1 MIKTVQATIS
11 QYKMMASGASVLVA
25 LSGGA
30 DSVALLLCLRELG
43 YTVSAA
49 HLHHGLRGAEADRDA
64 DFVRDICQKLRI
76 PCQIEQVD
84 VATYAKTHGLSI
96 ETAARQVRYA
106 FLGRALAQTDATAIA
121 TAHTASDNLETVLHH
136 LMRGTGTRGLAGIP
150 PVRGNI
156 VRPLLAVTREQVEGY
171 LQLQAQ
177 DYITD
182 STNADAT
189 FTRNRIRQTVVPQ
202 LCELAPSVHQATTRM
217 CELVRRDCDCLDV
230 LAEQEA
236 ALLCHREAMR
246 MTVRQTALRQ
256 QHPAVASR
264 VLGYLLAQMGVP
276 THATTATHYAA
287 LLKLVDKNGSC
298 DLPGGFA
305 AWSEGGVLAVEE
317 RPNLES
323 LPIVLDQTLPLWHS
337 GCSLTVKRIKFG
349 ADFNKSF
356 NTFAVDCDTIDFSTL
371 HVRPPQA
378 QDRIWLPEAR
388 GERQLKRLLDE
399 YRVPRAMR
407 ATLAVLA
414 DAQGIVAVQAVG
426 IHQTRQP
433 QQPNCL
439 EIAFQ
444 G

>member
-84 VATYAKTHGLSI
+84 VATYAKTQGLSI
-96 ETAARQVRYA
+96 ETAARQLRYA
-106 FLGRALAQTDATAIA
+106 FLGRALVQSGATVIA

-182 STNADAT
+182 STNADAA
-189 FTRNRIRQTVVPQ
+189 FTRNR
-202 LCELAPSVHQATTRM
+202 PS
-217 CELVRRDCDCLDV
+217 
-230 LAEQEA
+230 
-236 ALLCHREAMR
+236 
-246 MTVRQTALRQ
+246 TALS
-256 QHPAVASR
+256 AII
-264 VLGYLLAQMGVP
+264 
-276 THATTATHYAA
+276 A
-287 LLKLVDKNGSC
+287 L
-298 DLPGGFA
+298 
-305 AWSEGGVLAVEE
+305 
-317 RPNLES
+317 R
-323 LPIVLDQTLPLWHS
+323 
-337 GCSLTVKRIKFG
+337 
-349 ADFNKSF
+349 
-356 NTFAVDCDTIDFSTL
+356 
-371 HVRPPQA
+371 
-378 QDRIWLPEAR
+378 
-388 GERQLKRLLDE
+388 
-399 YRVPRAMR
+399 RA
-407 ATLAVLA
+407 
-414 DAQGIVAVQAVG
+414 
-426 IHQTRQP
+426 
-433 QQPNCL
+433 
-439 EIAFQ
+439 
-444 G
+444 